1 MRLKKENWL
10 GGYFSTDE
18 RCYENLRQKKKICK
32 KQGDGDPVH
41 RIHVDSYG
49 GFHCKFV
56 LATETLY

>member
-1 MRLKKENWL
+1 MKDAMKTL
-10 GGYFSTDE
+10 GE
-18 RCYENLRQKKKICK
+18 KKICK

-56 LATETLY
+56 LATETLYQPVLTTDPSSASTPT